1 VAPLPALAAVAG
13 ALALVVLGAACS
25 DDDDPGNLAA
35 FCAAAE
41 DQQRFEAMFDELDPT
56 NLDEARV
63 AFERARAEQQAL
75 RDLAPQ
81 AARNDIDV
89 VIGFVDDLIAGLE
102 PGGRIDDQ
110 GRPSVYQ
117 SLRPRFDEVEA
128 AGDRLRVYVE
138 SNC

>member
-1 VAPLPALAAVAG
+1 MRRLTVAVLLAV
-13 ALALVVLGAACS
+13 LALGSAGCEDG
-25 DDDDPGNLAA
+25 DDGDLEA

-41 DQQRFEAMFDELDPT
+41 DTERFEAVFDDLDPT
-56 NLDEARV
+56 NVEAAEATFRT
-63 AFERARAEQQAL
+63 ARDAQESL
-75 RDLAPQ
+75 RDLAPE
-81 AARNDIDV
+81 AARSDIDV
-89 VIGFVDDLIAGLE
+89 VIAFVDDLIAGLQ
-102 PGGRIDDQ
+102 PGGEVDEN

>member
-1 VAPLPALAAVAG
+1 MPTARALAGAVA
-13 ALALVVLGAACS
+13 ALVLLGAACS

-56 NLDEARV
+56 DVDEARA
-63 AFERARAEQQAL
+63 AFERARAEQRAL

-102 PGGRIDDQ
+102 PGGRIDEQ

-117 SLRPRFDEVEA
+117 SLRPRFDEVES

-138 SNC
+138 TNC

>member
-1 VAPLPALAAVAG
+1 MRRRTAG
-13 ALALVVLGAACS
+13 AVCALVVLGAACRG
-25 DDDDPGNLAA
+25 DDGGDLAA
-35 FCAAAE
+35 FCSAVR
-41 DQQRFEAMFDELDPT
+41 DQERFEAVFDELDPT
-56 NLDEARV
+56 DVEAARA
-63 AFERARAEQQAL
+63 AFEQARAEQEAL
-75 RDLAPQ
+75 RELAPS
-81 AARNDIDV
+81 AARGDIDV

-102 PGGRIDDQ
+102 PAAEVDEQ